1 MQRIIRYVEKMN
13 ILYSLL
19 SNLNYTTI
27 FILMM
32 VESTVIPFPSEV
44 VVPPAAY
51 QAAAG
56 NLNIWLVI
64 LFATLGAV
72 VGAIINYAA
81 GYYLGRPVIYRF
93 ANSRLGK
100 LCLLSQEKIENSEK
114 YFNDHGAVATL
125 TGRLLPGIRQLI
137 SVPAGLAKMNLG
149 KFLFY
154 TSLGAGAWN
163 IILAILGWYLHSF
176 VPQDELQSTINTYSD
191 HIKVVIIS
199 LAGLALMFFIVSKL
213 LKMRAAKQT
222 L

>member
-1 MQRIIRYVEKMN
+1 MN